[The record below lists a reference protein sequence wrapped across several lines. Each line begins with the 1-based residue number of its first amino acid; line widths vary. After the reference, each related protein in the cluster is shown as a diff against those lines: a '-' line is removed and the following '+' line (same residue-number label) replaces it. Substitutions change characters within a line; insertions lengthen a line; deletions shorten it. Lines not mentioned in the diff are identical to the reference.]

1 MKEETVILSP
11 RDIMEILKIS
21 LQTAYK
27 IINELNIELEEI
39 NRKRKSEGKLPYII
53 FRAKIY
59 RKYFYERYKN
69 NDGWNESGPIRIHL
83 PAFAPLTES
92 PDTEATSVNIR
103 NILHNTIKTDT
114 EDLISLII
122 NLFTT

>member
-11 RDIMEILKIS
+11 RDIMKILNIS

-59 RKYFYERYKN
+59 RKYFYERYNGKKF
-69 NDGWNESGPIRIHL
+69 L
-83 PAFAPLTES
+83 K
-92 PDTEATSVNIR
+92 
-103 NILHNTIKTDT
+103 IKEIEKRMGSKENKQWHKKRTGRKRFQD
-114 EDLISLII
+114 
-122 NLFTT
+122 N

>member
-59 RKYFYERYKN
+59 RKYFYERYNGKKFLKI
-69 NDGWNESGPIRIHL
+69 NEIEKKFKIK
-83 PAFAPLTES
+83 EW
-92 PDTEATSVNIR
+92 EAKKISSD
-103 NILHNTIKTDT
+103 IKK
-114 EDLISLII
+114 ELEEKGFKVIKGRVSEEYLLEKMI
-122 NLFTT
+122 